1 MIPCT
6 DFIPAYSE
14 LFKYLEAR
22 GGRCAACERC
32 AACGR
37 AAVLD
42 FWHYLS
48 DNFLG
53 NLKQLVERHGIR
65 GCWLYWSHTLNE
77 EAADFTM
84 ELDEEA
90 GEFCIIMHRCPSKR
104 RLLACRHLE
113 PYHDYCGHCDVLYR
127 RVLEPLGYECTCD
140 MSRCHEAACTVV
152 VRDKRKQSGEG
163 SSRLHPYMMR

>member
-14 LFKYLEAR
+14 LFKFLEER
-22 GGRCAACERC
+22 GGKD
-32 AACGR
+32 
-37 AAVLD
+37 AVLG

-53 NLKQLVERHGIR
+53 NLAELVSEHGIR

-84 ELDEEA
+84 ELDEEK
-90 GEFCIIMHRCPSKR
+90 GEFTLTMNRCPSKG
-104 RLLACRHLE
+104 RLLEYEHFEAY
-113 PYHDYCGHCDVLYR
+113 PDYCRHCDVLYR
-127 RVLEPLGYECTCD
+127 RVLEPMGYEYLYD
-140 MSRCHEAACTVV
+140 MLDCGKARCKLI
-152 VRDKRKQSGEG
+152 VRRKG
-163 SSRLHPYMMR
+163 R